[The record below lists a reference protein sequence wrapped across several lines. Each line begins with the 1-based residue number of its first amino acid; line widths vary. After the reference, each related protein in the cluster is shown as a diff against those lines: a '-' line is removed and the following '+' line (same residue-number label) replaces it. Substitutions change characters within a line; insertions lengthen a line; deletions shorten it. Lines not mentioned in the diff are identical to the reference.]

1 MARETIQLNVEGMSC
16 QHCVKAV
23 KGSVG
28 ALPGVDSVEVSLERK
43 LVTVGYDPA
52 KVGMPA
58 MKSAIEDAGYSVK

>member
-1 MARETIQLNVEGMSC
+1 
-16 QHCVKAV
+16 
-23 KGSVG
+23 
-28 ALPGVDSVEVSLERK
+28 VEVSLERK